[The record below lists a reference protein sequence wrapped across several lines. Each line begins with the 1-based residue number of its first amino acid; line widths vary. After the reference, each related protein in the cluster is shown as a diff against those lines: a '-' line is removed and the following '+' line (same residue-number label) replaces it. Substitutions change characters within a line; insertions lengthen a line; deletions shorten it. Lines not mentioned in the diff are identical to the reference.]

1 MAGCPPPG
9 CPYRR
14 YAQLR
19 RSLRPA
25 SSADPAQPPF
35 TLRRVPS
42 RRRMI
47 LFAIELLIGAE
58 CCPLDYFDPGP
69 LWVDLTK
76 KKIVGGWQTKKVHLW
91 IRKAASG

>member
-1 MAGCPPPG
+1 
-9 CPYRR
+9 
-14 YAQLR
+14 
-19 RSLRPA
+19 
-25 SSADPAQPPF
+25 
-35 TLRRVPS
+35 
-42 RRRMI
+42 MI
-47 LFAIELLIGAE
+47 LFAIELLIDAE